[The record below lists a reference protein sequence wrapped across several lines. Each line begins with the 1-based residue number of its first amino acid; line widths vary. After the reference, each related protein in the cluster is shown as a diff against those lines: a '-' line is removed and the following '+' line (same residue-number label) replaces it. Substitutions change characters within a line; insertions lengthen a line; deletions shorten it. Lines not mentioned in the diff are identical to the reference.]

1 MQSFVKII
9 DGYKEEVITD
19 FNQLIFLDA
28 RVESPNTND
37 NSVTINGVDGIL
49 PGAISFAPFSLVL
62 R

>member
-28 RVESPNTND
+28 
-37 NSVTINGVDGIL
+37 
-49 PGAISFAPFSLVL
+49 
-62 R
+62 

>member
-28 RVESPNTND
+28 R
-37 NSVTINGVDGIL
+37 
-49 PGAISFAPFSLVL
+49 A
-62 R
+62 